1 MSKIPD
7 DMLETEI
14 ITQEVKK
21 LLNKERTVDCS
32 RKTDDF
38 VSTLFTRQQKDGT
51 FRTILSLK
59 YLNEFVQYQ
68 HFKMESL
75 FDVFKIIKPNAWMA
89 SVDLKDTFV
98 TVPIH
103 ESHQK
108 LFKFG
113 WIDKV
118 YKFLGMLNGYSAAMR
133 IFAKYLKPVY
143 ANLRQKG
150 HLSVVFVDDSY
161 LKGETECLEA
171 VEAAIALLE
180 YLGFTIHEAKSILK
194 PTQRIEFLGFIIDST
209 KITVTISKE
218 KMIAITNKIKKLM
231 TIKFPKIR
239 QLASVIGSVI
249 SLFPAVPSGKI
260 H

>member
-21 LLNKERTVDCS
+21 LLNKGRTVDCS
-32 RKTDDF
+32 RKTVDF

-51 FRTILSLK
+51 FRTILNLK

-68 HFKMESL
+68 HFQMQSL
-75 FDVFKIIKPNAWMA
+75 FDVFKIIKPNALMA
-89 SVDLKDTFV
+89 NVDLKDTFV

-108 LFKFG
+108 LFKIE

-231 TIKFPKIR
+231 TIKFPK
-239 QLASVIGSVI
+239 LDSW
-249 SLFPAVPSGKI
+249 LL
-260 H
+260 

>member
-1 MSKIPD
+1 MP
-7 DMLETEI
+7 
-14 ITQEVKK
+14 
-21 LLNKERTVDCS
+21 NGCS
-32 RKTDDF
+32 D
-38 VSTLFTRQQKDGT
+38 
-51 FRTILSLK
+51 
-59 YLNEFVQYQ
+59 
-68 HFKMESL
+68 
-75 FDVFKIIKPNAWMA
+75 
-89 SVDLKDTFV
+89 
-98 TVPIH
+98 
-103 ESHQK
+103 
-108 LFKFG
+108 
-113 WIDKV
+113 
-118 YKFLGMLNGYSAAMR
+118 AMR
-133 IFAKYLKPVY
+133 IFTKNLKPVY

-161 LKGETECLEA
+161 LQGETECLEA

-231 TIKFPKIR
+231 TIKFPTIR

>member
-1 MSKIPD
+1 
-7 DMLETEI
+7 
-14 ITQEVKK
+14 
-21 LLNKERTVDCS
+21 
-32 RKTDDF
+32 
-38 VSTLFTRQQKDGT
+38 
-51 FRTILSLK
+51 
-59 YLNEFVQYQ
+59 
-68 HFKMESL
+68 
-75 FDVFKIIKPNAWMA
+75 MA
-89 SVDLKDTFV
+89 SVDLKDAFF

-108 LFKFG
+108 LIKFK
-113 WIDKV
+113 WIGKV
-118 YKFLGMLNGYSAAMR
+118 YKFLGMPNGCSDAMR
-133 IFAKYLKPVY
+133 IFTKNLKPVY

-161 LKGETECLEA
+161 FQGNTETDCLEN

-231 TIKFPKIR
+231 ATTFLTVGFCYRFCNFPFPSCSFRKIT
-239 QLASVIGSVI
+239 L
-249 SLFPAVPSGKI
+249 
-260 H
+260 